1 MYSSIFRLYN
11 TMTLSAETINQ
22 DINTVWRHFEGVLTV
37 ANGLI
42 NYAPVFRD
50 YYYEALDSFK
60 KDNVQYIEVR
70 ALLPGVRLSNCFIVH
85 AWLCHDSI

>member
-1 MYSSIFRLYN
+1 
-11 TMTLSAETINQ
+11 MTLSAETINQ
-22 DINTVWRHFEGVLTV
+22 DINTVWHSFEGVLDR

-50 YYYEALDSFK
+50 YYYEALDSFR

-70 ALLPGVRLSNCFIVH
+70 GLLPDVSFTKDIC
-85 AWLCHDSI
+85 SILLLLRFHRFS